1 MRSIE
6 SLREIAVC
14 SVEEAEYIYMHNLT
28 GGNAGSKIPEQV
40 SIGLL
45 VLYGYCVYIALI
57 IIIVVVILV
66 WC

>member
-1 MRSIE
+1 M
-6 SLREIAVC
+6 C